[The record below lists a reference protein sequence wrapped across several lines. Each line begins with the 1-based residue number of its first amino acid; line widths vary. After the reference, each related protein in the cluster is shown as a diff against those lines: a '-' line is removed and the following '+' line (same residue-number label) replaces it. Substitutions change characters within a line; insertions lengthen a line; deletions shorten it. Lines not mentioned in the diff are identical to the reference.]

1 MVKELILAF
10 SLANLCYYNVI
21 LRFFYQ
27 NKFYLK
33 DLPGAKHFLALIIG
47 ELLITV
53 LFGLA
58 WRLVKKI
65 NNHFLVKF
73 AKFLVCLL
81 VLIFIFEFLLDISSV
96 LDLNFKLI
104 RIVLL
109 ITILYLIIKKKIS
122 QVALFILLLMT
133 PFAGIVFIQSTQN
146 IIIDLMKKPAPK
158 IEQPI
163 FTYQHNSPKVL
174 WLIYDELDYRIPFVD
189 RPKNLKMPTFDQ
201 LLGQALTAHNAYSP
215 SKETITSL
223 PSLIDGKLVSEVNI
237 VDPETLEIKYRDNKD
252 FINWGSQ
259 PNLFTKA
266 RQLKVN
272 TALVGEYI
280 PYTRLIGKDLTFC
293 DWYQYHPR
301 YTDPG
306 SIVANV
312 YQQLKMLL
320 RGPARLYMQRKES
333 YYDIQNLTIK
343 LVSDPKFG
351 LVMIHNPIPHH
362 PYFYR
367 MSWWDK
373 RSRRSPEGYINAL
386 KLVDLSLGEIR
397 QVMDEQGTWDKTT
410 VIISAD
416 HGLRRRFDGIKDC
429 RVPFIIKFAGQKSPI
444 PYEPAFNTVITQEL
458 ILEILGKKITSTE
471 EVINFLNRNGNN
483 EQMSF

>member
-1 MVKELILAF
+1 MLKELILAF

-21 LRFFYQ
+21 LRFFYL

-33 DLPGAKHFLALIIG
+33 DLPGAKHFLALILG

-53 LFGLA
+53 LFWLV

-65 NNHFLVKF
+65 NNRFLIKS
-73 AKFLVCLL
+73 AKFIVCLL
-81 VLIFIFEFLLDISSV
+81 VLIFIFDFLLDISSV
-96 LDLNFKLI
+96 LDLNLKLL

-109 ITILYLIIKKKIS
+109 VTIIYLIIKKKIS
-122 QVALFILLLMT
+122 QVALFILLLLT

-163 FTYQHNSPKVL
+163 FTYHNNSPKVL
-174 WLIYDELDYRIPFVD
+174 CLIYDELDYRIPFVD
-189 RPKNLKMPTFDQ
+189 RPQSLKMPVFDK
-201 LLGQALTAHNAYSP
+201 LLGQALTTNNAYSP
-215 SKETITSL
+215 SHETITSL
-223 PSLIDGKLVSEVNI
+223 PSIIDGKLVSEVNI
-237 VDPETLEIKYRDNKD
+237 ADPETLEIKYRNNKA

-272 TALVGEYI
+272 TAFVGEYM
-280 PYTRLIGKDLTFC
+280 PYSRLIGKDLTFC
-293 DWYQYHPR
+293 DWYQYYPR
-301 YTDPG
+301 YTDSG
-306 SIVANV
+306 SITANI

-320 RGPARLYMQRKES
+320 TGPARLYMQRKET

-362 PYFYR
+362 PHFYQ

-386 KLVDLSLGEIR
+386 KLVDLSLGEIS
-397 QVMDEQGTWDKTT
+397 QVMEEQGTWDKTT

-416 HGLRRRFDGIKDC
+416 HGLRRRFDGQNDK
-429 RVPFIIKFAGQKSPI
+429 RVPFILKLAGQKHPVT
-444 PYEPAFNTVITQEL
+444 YEPAFNTVVTQEL
-458 ILEILGKKITSTE
+458 ILAILRQEVTSPETA
-471 EVINFLNRNGNN
+471 VRFLNRHGRMFD
-483 EQMSF
+483 ED